1 MKIRKILKIQV
12 KIITL
17 TIKSNGGDIMNNF
30 IMCFTEDVKNKLIG
44 QGYELL
50 NEINNNNK
58 TIYYFKNDNSLN
70 KKLTFSKNEIIYT
83 NKMLY

>member
-1 MKIRKILKIQV
+1 
-12 KIITL
+12 
-17 TIKSNGGDIMNNF
+17 MNNF

-58 TIYYFKNDNSLN
+58 TIYYFKNNNSLN

>member
-1 MKIRKILKIQV
+1 
-12 KIITL
+12 
-17 TIKSNGGDIMNNF
+17 MNNF
-30 IMCFTEDVKNKLIG
+30 IMCFTEDTKNKLIG

-58 TIYYFKNDNSLN
+58 TIYYFKNDDSLN
-70 KKLTFSKNEIIYT
+70 NKLTFSKNEIIYT

>member
-1 MKIRKILKIQV
+1 
-12 KIITL
+12 
-17 TIKSNGGDIMNNF
+17 MNNF

-70 KKLTFSKNEIIYT
+70 KKLKFSKNEIIYT

>member
-1 MKIRKILKIQV
+1 
-12 KIITL
+12 
-17 TIKSNGGDIMNNF
+17 MNNF

>member
-1 MKIRKILKIQV
+1 
-12 KIITL
+12 
-17 TIKSNGGDIMNNF
+17 MNNL

-58 TIYYFKNDNSLN
+58 TIYYFKNNNSLN

>member
-1 MKIRKILKIQV
+1 
-12 KIITL
+12 
-17 TIKSNGGDIMNNF
+17 MNNF
-30 IMCFTEDVKNKLIG
+30 IMCFTEDTKNKLIG

-58 TIYYFKNDNSLN
+58 TIYYFKNNNSLN

>member
-1 MKIRKILKIQV
+1 
-12 KIITL
+12 
-17 TIKSNGGDIMNNF
+17 MNNF
-30 IMCFTEDVKNKLIG
+30 IMCFTEDTKNKLIG

-58 TIYYFKNDNSLN
+58 TIYYFKNNNSLN
-70 KKLTFSKNEIIYT
+70 KKLIFSKNEIIYT

>member
-1 MKIRKILKIQV
+1 
-12 KIITL
+12 
-17 TIKSNGGDIMNNF
+17 MNNF

-58 TIYYFKNDNSLN
+58 TIYYFKNDDSLN
-70 KKLTFSKNEIIYT
+70 NKLTFSKNEIIYT